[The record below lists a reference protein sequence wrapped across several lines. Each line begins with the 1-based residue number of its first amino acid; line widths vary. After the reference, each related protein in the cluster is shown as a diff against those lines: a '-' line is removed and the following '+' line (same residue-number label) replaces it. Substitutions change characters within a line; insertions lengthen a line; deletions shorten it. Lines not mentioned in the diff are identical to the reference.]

1 MFNPKENLLDQQ
13 LAVSGLEMNIFGILD
28 GGAGK
33 RNKQRREAYEEQ
45 KKFNQKVADLTNEH
59 NDKLDQADKDNYYA
73 MRDFSHE
80 TNMQKWQR
88 GAEIQDFN
96 YLQSLKQYQKSMTIG
111 NAQLGLNAEAEAQ
124 AVDEEQA
131 AIQEAFIQ
139 HQFEHD
145 NNLGALK
152 QAYFE
157 GSIDKQGQQLNLQ
170 GIKNRASFGAQNIQ
184 ANIKELSQKN
194 AMDKET
200 AMVESL
206 LAQGEAQLGQAGK
219 STAKGAQANM
229 AALQRSLMA
238 LDGELSG
245 RNRQAAIQLA
255 ELQADTSL
263 ELAGVG
269 LNIERIENTIA
280 NAEETARTNQ
290 EVMRQNMKSTIAQTE
305 RNLRQ
310 IALDRQ
316 FADINTREGM
326 MLFPERLSYD
336 PAPELTPERVFV
348 DRMEAIPGFVPPPV
362 TESRFGGFLNTL
374 GSIASIAT
382 PFIKP

>member
-1 MFNPKENLLDQQ
+1 MSNQTDIYLGNPNL
-13 LAVSGLEMNIFGILD
+13 
-28 GGAGK
+28 K
-33 RNKQRREAYEEQ
+33 RAN
-45 KKFNQKVADLTNEH
+45 VA
-59 NDKLDQADKDNYYA
+59 
-73 MRDFSHE
+73 
-80 TNMQKWQR
+80 
-88 GAEIQDFN
+88 QDFTKEEVEEFIKCSKDPVYFIKKYIQIISLDKGLVPFTLYDFQEKMVN
-96 YLQSLKQYQKSMTIG
+96 RFNDNRFNIAKLPRQS
-111 NAQLGLNAEAEAQ
+111 
-124 AVDEEQA
+124 
-131 AIQEAFIQ
+131 
-139 HQFEHD
+139 
-145 NNLGALK
+145 
-152 QAYFE
+152 
-157 GSIDKQGQQLNLQ
+157 
-170 GIKNRASFGAQNIQ
+170 
-184 ANIKELSQKN
+184 
-194 AMDKET
+194 
-200 AMVESL
+200 
-206 LAQGEAQLGQAGK
+206 GK